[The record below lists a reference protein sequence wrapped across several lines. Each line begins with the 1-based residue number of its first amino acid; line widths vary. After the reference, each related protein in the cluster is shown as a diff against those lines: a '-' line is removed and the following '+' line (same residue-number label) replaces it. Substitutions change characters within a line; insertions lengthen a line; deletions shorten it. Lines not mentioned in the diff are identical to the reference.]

1 VRRHSVVSSPGGV
14 KLKSHWEGQGR
25 IDGGRVGRVTGR
37 SGSPVRV
44 FTPKA
49 RRQMRWVWNALPWD
63 ELDRLV
69 MLTLTYPGKWRRSC
83 PDALALK
90 RHLRAFRERWRRKW
104 GAARGT
110 WVLEFQPRKTRAV
123 DEQYAPH
130 VHLYVGLPEQAVLE
144 RDASDGRL
152 VWEWARQTWWEIV
165 GSGNGAHRYWGVH
178 VRPCFYGRYGGGRQN
193 AKRVGD
199 YLWRESGKLEQKAV
213 PEGFEGMKWWDVW
226 GMAVV
231 ERGEEVGRSE
241 FVKMRRVM
249 RRKRDDVA
257 GVKVRIRDAQ
267 GLLVPRM
274 RERSLDGL
282 SVTNLADGFG
292 FGEKLLRWAQ
302 AEVSGG

>member
-1 VRRHSVVSSPGGV
+1 
-14 KLKSHWEGQGR
+14 
-25 IDGGRVGRVTGR
+25 
-37 SGSPVRV
+37 
-44 FTPKA
+44 
-49 RRQMRWVWNALPWD
+49 
-63 ELDRLV
+63 
-69 MLTLTYPGKWRRSC
+69 
-83 PDALALK
+83 
-90 RHLRAFRERWRRKW
+90 
-104 GAARGT
+104 
-110 WVLEFQPRKTRAV
+110 
-123 DEQYAPH
+123 
-130 VHLYVGLPEQAVLE
+130 
-144 RDASDGRL
+144 
-152 VWEWARQTWWEIV
+152 
-165 GSGNGAHRYWGVH
+165 
-178 VRPCFYGRYGGGRQN
+178 
-193 AKRVGD
+193 
-199 YLWRESGKLEQKAV
+199 
-213 PEGFEGMKWWDVW
+213 VW